1 MQRDWVEERKMKA
14 RREKNKLKDSR
25 IRLACVWSKHSYLF
39 LCIFSRSFVHWPVSC
54 LFGFCSFTFDIC
66 VKSKRPKYQIVVIMS
81 IDRHRRWANSRP
93 FFFLWFHLVFALIL
107 RHFACNGKGCQTV
120 LITDDMM
127 AFNEPH
133 VLPLTQKTTAS
144 RHEYAPTALMT
155 RLTRMNAL
163 RTAKSDGGEYVFL
176 SFFSF
181 AYLCL
186 HTIGEHELRCGEAW
200 KLQKWRQLL
209 TCRIVL
215 AIELLACCELSRVW
229 SLVHMEVHSPIA
241 SISFQSWIVYCVMVE
256 GVTLSAHTDSYLIWF
271 HYFSFALFFFHL

>member
-1 MQRDWVEERKMKA
+1 
-14 RREKNKLKDSR
+14 
-25 IRLACVWSKHSYLF
+25 
-39 LCIFSRSFVHWPVSC
+39 
-54 LFGFCSFTFDIC
+54 
-66 VKSKRPKYQIVVIMS
+66 
-81 IDRHRRWANSRP
+81 
-93 FFFLWFHLVFALIL
+93 
-107 RHFACNGKGCQTV
+107 
-120 LITDDMM
+120 
-127 AFNEPH
+127 
-133 VLPLTQKTTAS
+133 
-144 RHEYAPTALMT
+144 MT

-271 HYFSFALFFFHL
+271 HFFSFALFFSIYNSVRECEALQDHSKRYRALQCSPVLFSCIYFIWYIYVGTYSLPTCASIVFQACARVRMRAITKKENEQT